1 MKKKMFFIT
10 IVLLVGFAT
19 ALPVFLVTRND
30 IAETV
35 AITVGITLYHFA
47 MRLAVGAIVNFIMK
61 NKANHNN
68 VWFCEKKFENKL
80 YRLIRVRKWKKYLP
94 TYSPDT
100 FDTGKKTV
108 EEIVGAT
115 CQAEI
120 VHEIIM
126 VLSLLPIT
134 LISVLGGAVAL
145 IVTSVLAMLF
155 DCLFVILQRY
165 NRHRLVKIMNRFEK
179 IKNSE
184 SDTHAVG

>member
-1 MKKKMFFIT
+1 MKKKMLLIT
-10 IVLLVGFAT
+10 IILLVGFAT
-19 ALPVFLVTRND
+19 ALSVFFATRND

-145 IVTSVLAMLF
+145 IATSVLAMLF

-165 NRHRLVKIMNRFEK
+165 NRLRLVKIMNRFEK

-184 SDTHAVG
+184 CDTHAVE